1 MVVKKRKS
9 RRTEQ
14 QRPMWRELSEKETD
28 EEAARG
34 LARRTNVATLNSVSR
49 SLDRIQRVL
58 VMAIRIALYEID
70 GKETGE

>member
-1 MVVKKRKS
+1 MVVKKRRP
-9 RRTEQ
+9 RRTV
-14 QRPMWRELSEKETD
+14 QRPMWRELSESESD
-28 EEAARG
+28 EECARE

-49 SLDRIQRVL
+49 SLDRMQRVL